1 MRKKRL
7 FKFLNKMFNNTFV
20 QIVFYILGF
29 LVFFAISGGFSE
41 KNGFFSKIMELIRSP
56 ETLSIFFV
64 GCLSLIVAKLLN
76 KIDDALEETMKIE
89 DNHHKIIYHYNG
101 HPNNELPLS
110 KNYFDKIGNYMNI
123 RNVAAQKVKNHYS
136 DPYSSNYQQMQ
147 KEIDE
152 FENGKLVLPTINV
165 YANILGNGSLRFD
178 DRNKDGEIPSFI
190 IKNSSN
196 ILNAHRHSKKANNVT
211 IRLRDVDVDGETLVL
226 HTERSN
232 YIRMLLTNR
241 CMDYAL
247 DNGMSIRDL
256 YEYDRFVSPLD
267 KSKLSNQIG
276 INGMVLTS
284 DGYLLVE
291 KRDNSK
297 TTWKNKFAQPISLAL
312 KENDVILNANRE
324 IDSTEDDAA
333 KSLFAVIR
341 KTLKSNFGFTPDDYE
356 DLTFQNNFL
365 GLARDLLEGGKP
377 NLYFVV
383 TMKHDAKQL
392 LELLRKNAAE
402 TDPKKA
408 LKTEKLI
415 SDYYLIDFNDMKF
428 GFQYQLKL
436 RRDKIYKVDRLVYPR
451 VSKRKARA
459 KRFSYK
465 FVKYFDKYLQHEC
478 GEALLV
484 TFAYLE
490 LCKNRIPAIK
500 NKGV

>member
-1 MRKKRL
+1 MRKKKF

-20 QIVFYILGF
+20 QISFYILGF
-29 LVFFAISGGFSE
+29 LAFFAISGGFQE
-41 KNGFFSKIMELIRSP
+41 KNGFFSKLMDLIKSP

-64 GCLSLIVAKLLN
+64 GCLSIIVAKLLN
-76 KIDDALEETMKIE
+76 KIDGALEESMKIE
-89 DNHHKIIYHYNG
+89 DNHHKIIYHYSG
-101 HPNNELPLS
+101 YPNEVLPLS
-110 KNYFDKIGNYMNI
+110 QNYFDKTGNYMHI
-123 RNVAAQKVKNHYS
+123 KNVADQKVKNHYS
-136 DPYSSNYQQMQ
+136 DPFSADYQKMQ
-147 KEIDE
+147 KELDE
-152 FENGKLVLPTINV
+152 FKAGRLALPTINL
-165 YANILGNGSLRFD
+165 YANILGNGNVRFD
-178 DRNKDGEIPSFI
+178 DKNKDGEIPSFI

-196 ILNAHRHSKKANNVT
+196 ILNAHKHSKKTNNVT
-211 IRLRDVDVDGETLVL
+211 IRLRDIDMEDNTLVL

-247 DNGMSIRDL
+247 DNGMTIREL
-256 YEYDRFVSPLD
+256 YEYDRFVTPLD

-276 INGMVLTS
+276 INGMVLTT

-312 KENDVILNANRE
+312 KENDVHLNANRE
-324 IDSTEDDAA
+324 IGSTPEDAA
-333 KSLFAVIR
+333 DSLFAVIK
-341 KTLKSNFGFTPDDYE
+341 KTLKSNFGFTENDYE
-356 DLTFQNNFL
+356 PLTFANNFL

-383 TMKHDAKQL
+383 TMNYDSKKL
-392 LELLRKNAAE
+392 LEVLRKTSAE

-408 LKTEKLI
+408 LKTEKLA

-436 RRDKIYKVDRLVYPR
+436 LRKKIYKVDRLVYPR
-451 VSKRKARA
+451 VSKRKERA
-459 KRFSYK
+459 KRFSYN
-465 FVKYFDKYLQHEC
+465 FVKCFDKYLQHEC

-500 NKGV
+500 DKGV